1 VIKYYLLFIF
11 KYYSKKNKNNLGRNK
26 SNEQPIINDFDGQ
39 SDGFFAFSSPQTQS
53 RRSYSRERSSNS
65 FAKVKEKKKKKLF
78 ITIIIKNSEL
88 NGNGY
93 RSINNSQ
100 HRLHSISS
108 YPNERQSSNIRQ
120 NLINGN
126 NDYDKSPFD
135 RLEKDFVNFF
145 LFFNLFL
152 IFYLLFFF
160 SHH

>member
-1 VIKYYLLFIF
+1 VIKYYLWFIF

-65 FAKVKEKKKKKLF
+65 FAKVKKKKKKKKLF

-135 RLEKDFVNFF
+135 RPEKDFVNFF
-145 LFFNLFL
+145 FIECVSN
-152 IFYLLFFF
+152 LLFIFF
-160 SHH
+160 